1 MAKKT
6 TYILTEA
13 QKVQR
18 LTEIRTLLKDFLKV
32 IKIVT
37 MYPEDN
43 PLPQGM
49 RRSLAERLAEHIEEY
64 GQIRLVAGRDTLTCD
79 GETVFIDRTKE
90 EALAG
95 LFFETGITTITFME
109 SFDVEGAYKLLDAIK
124 RYMNAPG
131 RTLDLA
137 NLLWESGIGRF
148 SFTTLEDI
156 ALAEYQGEFNVHEI
170 GESDRVGSGGP
181 VIFGTDRLE
190 SYQAIFAVPAEDS
203 DSGLGRKDN
212 DDSQAISLRDGR
224 GVSAS
229 NSRQAFFAVN
239 AAPAESHFA
248 ADLGLDGVSFRAA
261 EAAQAMGLADLPA
274 QSAPRANTALILNDE
289 FRLSEED
296 ERAITSIAARDADF
310 DLWES
315 SLELCKELLHQESEL
330 GDFTETIG
338 ICSKIG
344 AEFLTSGRLWHC
356 GQLIQYMGTLESQIR
371 LERPAWAEKLRA
383 SVASF
388 GNRERMNLLGETLN
402 LHPEIGADELRRYL
416 GCFNWEALSAIT
428 DLLGELTHET
438 HREVV
443 CDHLTVM
450 GKSHLQIIAK
460 GIFDKRP
467 EAVRGAIIVLT
478 RIGDPQAFGVL
489 KKAVENPD
497 RQVRLELVTQ
507 LKDCP
512 GADALSILRL
522 AISDRDSEI
531 RRAAIGSIAAQRDD
545 AAFDTVKS
553 IIAEPSFALMTDGD
567 KQQILNAYSTLG
579 GKSAIPTLSALVGRF
594 NPFRNPIL
602 ASQRRCA
609 FEALCYNPSDR
620 AERLLIQL
628 CRSWRPDIR
637 RQAKGALHRRRQ
649 VLFGGNNE

>member
-1 MAKKT
+1 MDRKT
-6 TYILTEA
+6 TYLLTDA
-13 QKVQR
+13 QKAQR

-32 IKIVT
+32 IKVVT

-64 GQIRLVAGRDTLTCD
+64 GQIRILAGRDTLTCD

-109 SFDVEGAYKLLDAIK
+109 SFDIEGAYKLLDAIK
-124 RYMNAPG
+124 RYMNTPG

-156 ALAEYQGEFNVHEI
+156 ALAEYKGDFNVREI
-170 GESDRVGSGGP
+170 GDPERVGSSGP
-181 VIFGTDRLE
+181 VLFGTDQIE
-190 SYQAIFAVPAEDS
+190 SYQAIFATSSEDS
-203 DSGLGRKDN
+203 DSGMNRKDG
-212 DDSQAISLRDGR
+212 DDSQPVPLRGGR
-224 GVSAS
+224 RSSGA

-239 AAPAESHFA
+239 AEPAGSNFV
-248 ADLGLDGVSFRAA
+248 ADLGLDGVSFKAA
-261 EAAQAMGLADLPA
+261 EAAEAMGLTDLPGPV
-274 QSAPRANTALILNDE
+274 APRANTVLILNDE

-296 ERAITSIAARDADF
+296 ERAISDIAARDAEF

-330 GDFTETIG
+330 SDFTETIG

-344 AEFLTSGRLWHC
+344 TEFLAAGRLWHC
-356 GQLIQYMGTLESQIR
+356 GQLIQYMSVLELQIR
-371 LERPAWAEKLRA
+371 SQRPAWADKLKDA
-383 SVASF
+383 VATF
-388 GNRERMNLLGETLN
+388 GSRERMDLLGETLN
-402 LHPEIGADELRRYL
+402 LHPETGADELRRYL
-416 GCFNWEALSAIT
+416 GCFNWEALGAIT
-428 DLLGELTHET
+428 NLLGELIHET

-443 CDHLTVM
+443 CDHLTVT
-450 GKSHLQIIAK
+450 GRTHLQIIAK
-460 GIFDKRP
+460 GIYDKRP

-489 KKAVENPD
+489 KKAAENSD
-497 RQVRLELVTQ
+497 RDVRLELVTQ

-512 GADALSILRL
+512 GGDALSILRL
-522 AISDRDSEI
+522 AVSDKDGEI
-531 RRAAIGSIAAQRDD
+531 RRTAIASIAAQRDE
-545 AAFDTVKS
+545 AAFATVRE
-553 IIAEPSFALMTDGD
+553 IISEPSFALMADSD

-579 GKSAIPTLSALVGRF
+579 GESAILILSTLARRF

-609 FEALCYNPSDR
+609 FEALCHNPSDV

-637 RQAKGALHRRRQ
+637 QQAKTALNRRRQ